1 MKMTPRHFPC
11 KLAPSRELPERDGG
25 ERDLLLKKVETL
37 KKQIYTLFMFQIN
50 TYIPRAHNN
59 VRLLVYMYVYW
70 IPLACYYVNSESQ
83 PSDRYAHLQAL
94 YKRRRSGARRA

>member
-37 KKQIYTLFMFQIN
+37 KKQITLFMFQIN
-50 TYIPRAHNN
+50 TYLELIMEDYLYVCVLDPAC
-59 VRLLVYMYVYW
+59 LL
-70 IPLACYYVNSESQ
+70 LC
-83 PSDRYAHLQAL
+83 
-94 YKRRRSGARRA
+94 